1 MGTYMRSDGQPPFE
15 ELIDRHSAE
24 LFRYLW
30 RLLRDSDDA
39 QDCLQETFVKAFR
52 SYARLQSAANLRAW
66 LYKIATNVARTH
78 GRRRTRLAARTADLD
93 GDRVPEA
100 ESGVSD
106 SSDGGML
113 AQVVQTVNELPY
125 HQREAL
131 MMRKY
136 QGLEYE
142 EIALALGCTPT
153 TARAHVYQAVKKL
166 RQRFGEPTRHATAQ
180 EAAR

>member
-1 MGTYMRSDGQPPFE
+1 MLPAPTGAGEP
-15 ELIDRHSAE
+15 
-24 LFRYLW
+24 
-30 RLLRDSDDA
+30 
-39 QDCLQETFVKAFR
+39 
-52 SYARLQSAANLRAW
+52 
-66 LYKIATNVARTH
+66 
-78 GRRRTRLAARTADLD
+78 RLAARTADLD

-166 RQRFGEPTRHATAQ
+166 RQRFGEPTRRATAQ